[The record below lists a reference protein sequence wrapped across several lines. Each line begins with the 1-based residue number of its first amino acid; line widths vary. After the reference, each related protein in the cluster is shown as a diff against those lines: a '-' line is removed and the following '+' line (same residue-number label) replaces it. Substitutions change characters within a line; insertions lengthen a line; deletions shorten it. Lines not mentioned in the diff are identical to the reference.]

1 MTTEPRQTP
10 KGQLVPDL
18 PDDLTVKLI
27 GLGGVGSIVA
37 RYGAMFLASFDRS
50 VQFFLIDGDAFEASN
65 ATRMYFSRA
74 GNKATVV
81 CDDLAGRFAETP
93 LSLIPVEEYVTPEN
107 LDRLIRD
114 GDIVLLCVDNHATRK
129 AVSEH
134 AATLNDVV
142 VVSGGND
149 GIGEDSS
156 GRLLRGTYGN
166 CQIHIRSDGADR
178 CPSLLRYHPEIAEPE
193 DQLPTDE
200 SCTALVASVPQ
211 LLFANLMTACTILTT
226 FWLYLCKAS
235 PYSELAFDIAE
246 GLMRPVPLPVP
257 DLDALRAPA
266 TEQGN

>member
-1 MTTEPRQTP
+1 MTTELKQKRKDP
-10 KGQLVPDL
+10 LVPDL
-18 PDDLTVKLI
+18 PDELTVKVI

-50 VQFFLIDGDAFEASN
+50 VQLFLIDGDSFEASN

-81 CDDLAGRFAETP
+81 RDDLGDRFEDTS
-93 LSLIPVEEYVTPEN
+93 LSLIPVEEFVSPEN

-129 AVSEH
+129 AIGEH
-134 AATLNDVV
+134 AATLDDVV

-156 GRLLRGTYGN
+156 GRPIRGTYGN
-166 CQIHIRSDGADR
+166 CQIYIRRDGEDR

-211 LLFANLMTACTILTT
+211 LLFTNLMTACTILNT

-235 PYSELAFDIAE
+235 PYSELAFDVAE
-246 GLMRPVPLPVP
+246 AVMNPVPIPAP
-257 DLDALRAPA
+257 DLEALRAPA
-266 TEQGN
+266 AEHGT